1 MQSIHPSNLRRLDLM
16 AKIDKSKY
24 TKEEWRALKEQR
36 RLEKHGTTAKTV
48 FDPNNDYS
56 QIYILCLK
64 HGTKYSSEYVNRLYN
79 MCKRW
84 CSLDFKFVCL
94 TDNADELNSEIMVL
108 PIPSGLSGWWCKP
121 YMYSKDLPIQ
131 GTILYMDL
139 DVVLSSNI
147 DKLITYQPNHW
158 CTIRDFT
165 RAMRPKWPRY
175 NSSIVRF
182 KTGELDFVWDNYI
195 KNPVAIQRQFFGDQD
210 YLYDATYKKKGA
222 MLYPDSWVQSWKW
235 EVRKSRLLELNKAK
249 GTRKFQVVEDVVPR
263 VECCV
268 CVFHGDP
275 NPHNCED
282 PWVKENWY

>member
-94 TDNADELNSEIMVL
+94 TDNADQLNSDIMVL

-195 KNPVAIQRQFFGDQD
+195 KNPVAIQRQFYGDQD
-210 YLYDATYKKKGA
+210 YLYDATYQKKGA

-235 EVRKSRLLELNKAK
+235 EVRKSKLLELNKAK

>member
-1 MQSIHPSNLRRLDLM
+1 M

-94 TDNADELNSEIMVL
+94 TDNADQLNSDIMVL

-139 DVVLSSNI
+139 DVVLSANI

-249 GTRKFQVVEDVVPR
+249 GTRKFQLVEDVVPR

-282 PWVKENWY
+282 PWVKENWV

>member
-1 MQSIHPSNLRRLDLM
+1 M

-94 TDNADELNSEIMVL
+94 TDNADQLNSDIIVL

-121 YMYSKDLPIQ
+121 YMYNKDLPIQ

-139 DVVLSSNI
+139 DVVLSANI

-175 NSSIVRF
+175 NSSIIRF

-282 PWVKENWY
+282 PWVKENWV

>member
-94 TDNADELNSEIMVL
+94 TDNADQLNSDIMVL

-147 DKLITYQPNHW
+147 DKLITYQSNHW

-195 KNPVAIQRQFFGDQD
+195 KNPVAIQRQFYGDQD

>member
-1 MQSIHPSNLRRLDLM
+1 M

-94 TDNADELNSEIMVL
+94 TDNADQLNSEIMVL

>member
-1 MQSIHPSNLRRLDLM
+1 M

-94 TDNADELNSEIMVL
+94 TDNADQLNSDIMVL

-182 KTGELDFVWDNYI
+182 KTGELDFVWDDYI

>member
-1 MQSIHPSNLRRLDLM
+1 M
-16 AKIDKSKY
+16 AKIDKSLY
-24 TKEEWRALKEQR
+24 TKEEFRALKE
-36 RLEKHGTTAKTV
+36 AKRQAKLGNTDTSYT
-48 FDPNNDYS
+48 FDRNDDYS
-56 QIYILCLK
+56 QVYILCLK

-94 TDNADELNSEIMVL
+94 TDNAEQLNSDIMIL
-108 PIPSGLSGWWCKP
+108 PIPGGLSGWWCKP
-121 YMYSKDLPIQ
+121 YMYSKELPIQ

-182 KTGELDFVWDNYI
+182 KTGELDFVWDDYI

-210 YLYDATYKKKGA
+210 YLYDATYQKKGA

-235 EVRKSRLLELNKAK
+235 EVRKSKEFSHVGATK
-249 GTRKFQVVEDVVPR
+249 GSRTFKKIENVTPR
-263 VECCV
+263 IECCV

-282 PWVKENWY
+282 PWVKENWK

>member
-1 MQSIHPSNLRRLDLM
+1 M

-24 TKEEWRALKEQR
+24 TKEEWRAIKEQR

-48 FDPNNDYS
+48 FDPNDDYS

-94 TDNADELNSEIMVL
+94 TDNADQLNSDIMVL

-195 KNPVAIQRQFFGDQD
+195 KNPVAIQRKFFGDQD

-235 EVRKSRLLELNKAK
+235 EVRKSRLLELNKAR

-282 PWVKENWY
+282 PWVKENWC

>member
-1 MQSIHPSNLRRLDLM
+1 M

-94 TDNADELNSEIMVL
+94 TDNADQLNSDIMVL

>member
-1 MQSIHPSNLRRLDLM
+1 M

-94 TDNADELNSEIMVL
+94 TDNADQLNSDIMVL

-147 DKLITYQPNHW
+147 DKLITYQSNHW

>member
-94 TDNADELNSEIMVL
+94 TDNADQLNSDIMVL

-182 KTGELDFVWDNYI
+182 KTGELDFVWDDYI

>member
-1 MQSIHPSNLRRLDLM
+1 M

-24 TKEEWRALKEQR
+24 TKEEWRAIKEQR

-48 FDPNNDYS
+48 FDPNDDYS

-94 TDNADELNSEIMVL
+94 TDNADQLNSDIMVL

-195 KNPVAIQRQFFGDQD
+195 KNPVAIQRKFFGDQD

-235 EVRKSRLLELNKAK
+235 EVRKSRLLELNKAR

-282 PWVKENWY
+282 PWVKENWV

>member
-1 MQSIHPSNLRRLDLM
+1 M

-94 TDNADELNSEIMVL
+94 TDNADQLNSEIIIL

>member
-1 MQSIHPSNLRRLDLM
+1 M

>member
-1 MQSIHPSNLRRLDLM
+1 M

-94 TDNADELNSEIMVL
+94 TDNADQLNSDIMVL

-147 DKLITYQPNHW
+147 DKLITYQSNHW

-195 KNPVAIQRQFFGDQD
+195 KNPVAIQRQFYGDQD
-210 YLYDATYKKKGA
+210 YLYDATYQKKGA

>member
-1 MQSIHPSNLRRLDLM
+1 MQSIPPSNLRRLDLM

-94 TDNADELNSEIMVL
+94 TDNADQLNSEIMVL